1 MSSSEYIKQV
11 INDLEEKHPHQTE
24 YLQAVHEVYE
34 SIQPVLDAHP
44 EYEKEAI
51 LERIA
56 TPERLISFRVTWQ
69 DDEGQVHVNN
79 GYRVQHS
86 SVNGPYK
93 GGTRFDPSVNPSI
106 LKFLAFEQT
115 FKNSLTGL
123 PLGGGKGG
131 ADFDPRDKS
140 DAEIM
145 RFCQAYMTELAKYIS
160 EDEDIP
166 AGDIGVGHR
175 EIGYLY
181 GQYKRL
187 QGVQLGVLTGKPVL
201 AHGSLGRT
209 EATGYGILYFTQEVL
224 KAHND
229 TLKDKRVLI
238 SGTGAVGLYAIVK
251 AIELGAKVVAIANL
265 SGTLYDPDGLDG
277 ETLLKVIVD
286 PNVDLAEYLNYHDTA
301 TLYKQAIWAC
311 DIDADIAIPCAT
323 QNELSVEHAQNLVD
337 HGIRYV
343 IEGANMPSTA
353 DAVQCFRDN
362 DIIFA
367 PGKAANAGGVA
378 VSGLEMS
385 QNAQRLQWTF
395 EEVDKQL
402 QHIMASIFQHIVD
415 TCEEYDLG
423 YDYASAANIYA
434 FKRIAELV
442 QIQGIV

>member
-1 MSSSEYIKQV
+1 MSSSEYIEQV
-11 INDLEEKHPHQTE
+11 MHDLEDRYPGQSE

-34 SIQPVLDAHP
+34 SIQPVLEAHP
-44 EYEKEAI
+44 EYQEQAI

-93 GGTRFDPSVNPSI
+93 GGTRFDSSVNPSI

-123 PLGGGKGG
+123 ALGGGKGG
-131 ADFDPRDKS
+131 ADFNPIGRS

-160 EDEDIP
+160 ADQDIP

-187 QGVQLGVLTGKPVL
+187 QGVQLGVLTGKPVI
-201 AHGSLGRT
+201 AHGSLGRS
-209 EATGYGILYFTQEVL
+209 EATGYGVMYFTEELIKSHDDSLQ
-224 KAHND
+224 
-229 TLKDKRVLI
+229 DKRVLI
-238 SGTGAVGLYAIVK
+238 SGTGAVGLHAIVK
-251 AIELGAKVVAIANL
+251 AIQLGAKVVAVSNT
-265 SGTLYDPDGLDG
+265 SGTLADPDGLDLD
-277 ETLLKVIVD
+277 TLLTVIVD
-286 PNVDLAEYLNYHDTA
+286 PNSDLVTYLEAHDTA
-301 TLYKQAIWAC
+301 SHYKEAIWSC
-311 DIDADIAIPCAT
+311 DIEADIAIPCAI
-323 QNELSVEHAQNLVD
+323 QNEINAEQAQEIIER
-337 HGIRYV
+337 GIRYV

-353 DAVQCFRDN
+353 EAVQCFRDN

-367 PGKAANAGGVA
+367 PAKAANAGGVA

-395 EEVDKQL
+395 EEVDQQL
-402 QHIMASIFQHIVD
+402 QSIMKDIFQHLLD
-415 TCEEYDLG
+415 TCEEYDLDH
-423 YDYASAANIYA
+423 DYAKAANIYA

-442 QIQGIV
+442 QIQGVV